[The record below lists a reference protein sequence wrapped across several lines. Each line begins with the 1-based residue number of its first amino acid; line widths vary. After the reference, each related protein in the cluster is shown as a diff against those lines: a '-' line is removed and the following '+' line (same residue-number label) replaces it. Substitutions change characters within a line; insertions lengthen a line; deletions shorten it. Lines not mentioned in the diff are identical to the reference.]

1 MKSSARSDPS
11 PEVFTGTMLLHA
23 FQGFERQLFDGYH
36 ARGEEGLRPK
46 HGAVI
51 ANIEPEGTRPSVL
64 AARAGMTRPAMG
76 ELIDEL
82 EAAGYV
88 ERIADPEDRR
98 AKLVKPTAKTLR
110 RQRLARQVNAQI
122 EAEYRKHLGDREYQ
136 TLRRALAAL
145 VALTG
150 TGAEVAQP
158 PVKA

>member
-1 MKSSARSDPS
+1 MKSSARSDPP

-23 FQGFERQLFDGYH
+23 FQGFERHLFDGYH
-36 ARGEEGLRPK
+36 AR
-46 HGAVI
+46 GAVI

-158 PVKA
+158 P